1 MDSNFH
7 KLLFDYLEKTDSY
20 ILLPKLVL
28 DESKAVYKRRLIENY
43 EKYQEKGNLLNTLL
57 ISRKE
62 LESVDIEKEVENFIS
77 HILSIYSKFHKNYLI
92 EYDPM
97 MLEESVR
104 RAINKIRPC
113 SEKKEE
119 FRDTLLWLTV
129 LNAAKTQDEKNI
141 IFISDNTSD
150 FCSNNNQ
157 LHPDLINDLKTNDVQ
172 VYYFQTIE
180 AFIEKYADKINKLTD
195 SVVEQYL
202 YSNNIEL
209 EIFKILDS
217 SIYRNIIQRFLER
230 KYDDIDDLELIDHQ
244 IFLNTFNLYEMKY
257 STYLLIT
264 FCDYALDVQFSHEDD
279 EDYSY
284 NSCFSNHKYSDK
296 QLRLELKIQFVL
308 NEEFDVINWD
318 LLDID
323 DIDFN

>member
-1 MDSNFH
+1 
-7 KLLFDYLEKTDSY
+7 
-20 ILLPKLVL
+20 
-28 DESKAVYKRRLIENY
+28 
-43 EKYQEKGNLLNTLL
+43 
-57 ISRKE
+57 
-62 LESVDIEKEVENFIS
+62 
-77 HILSIYSKFHKNYLI
+77 
-92 EYDPM
+92 
-97 MLEESVR
+97 ML
-104 RAINKIRPC
+104 K
-113 SEKKEE
+113 
-119 FRDTLLWLTV
+119 
-129 LNAAKTQDEKNI
+129 AAKTQDEKNI

-157 LHPDLINDLKTNDVQ
+157 LHPDLINDPKTNDVQ

-244 IFLNTFNLYEMKY
+244 IFLNTFNLYEMKD

-284 NSCFSNHKYSDK
+284 NS
-296 QLRLELKIQFVL
+296 
-308 NEEFDVINWD
+308 
-318 LLDID
+318 
-323 DIDFN
+323 